1 MSNNNSPT
9 VAMSSGFHS
18 PFGVE
23 TPRFLTFLIMIDIV
37 FIEKEIQL
45 TNSLSRIDVSM
56 IDGVVRDTGMGAG
69 LRTSARKM

>member
-1 MSNNNSPT
+1 
-9 VAMSSGFHS
+9 
-18 PFGVE
+18 
-23 TPRFLTFLIMIDIV
+23 MIDIV